1 MNNKKQLQE
10 ATISMIHWLS
20 HPNELG
26 HIPYNIVCTH
36 SFYKDD
42 ERFYVFKFQK
52 KINEEWLL
60 GVCGGYESDETLD
73 HSGIVF
79 SHFQK
84 YSDGTAIQKAIEIIE
99 AIQAYWKKENENWP
113 TEEWPFE
120 DSPQTAVFTTKSITN
135 REKDVMIVFHD
146 EEDGAW
152 QFFDGEKVCKDNVMI
167 ISLKEMVDL
176 DFSINYLAKM
186 KTGYFA
192 VRESI
197 DSDWKIYEQ

>member
-1 MNNKKQLQE
+1 MNNNKQLQE
-10 ATISMIHWLS
+10 ATASMVHWLS

-26 HIPYNIVCTH
+26 HEPYHIVCTH
-36 SFYKDD
+36 EFDKDN
-42 ERFYVFKFQK
+42 EHFYVFKFQK
-52 KINEEWLL
+52 DVNGEWFL
-60 GVCGGYESDETLD
+60 GICGGYDSDDALE

-84 YSDGTAIQKAIEIIE
+84 YSEDTAIHHAIEIIE
-99 AIQAYWKKENENWP
+99 AIQAYWRKEYEHWS

-152 QFFDGEKVCKDNVMI
+152 QFFDGGKVCKDNVMI

-176 DFSINYLAKM
+176 DSSIKHLAGM

-197 DSDWKIYEQ
+197 ESDWEIYEQ

>member
-1 MNNKKQLQE
+1 MNNTKQLQE
-10 ATISMIHWLS
+10 ATASMVHWLT

-26 HIPYNIVCTH
+26 REPYHIACTH
-36 SFYKDD
+36 SFYLND

-52 KINEEWLL
+52 EINGEWFL
-60 GVCGGYESDETLD
+60 GVCGGYESDDALE
-73 HSGIVF
+73 HSGILF

-84 YSDGTAIQKAIEIIE
+84 YSEDTAIYHAIKIIE
-99 AIQAYWKKENENWP
+99 AIQAYWRKEYENWP

-152 QFFDGEKVCKDNVMI
+152 QFFDGGKICKDNAMI
-167 ISLKEMVDL
+167 ISLKEMVEL
-176 DFSINYLAKM
+176 DPSIIQLAGM
-186 KTGYFA
+186 KTGYLA

-197 DSDWKIYEQ
+197 NSKWKIYEQ